1 VTDTRTTDL
10 LEAGDELEPLD
21 FHVTREFN
29 ENYLHAVE
37 DFHARYLEAAGDRAP
52 LVHTALL
59 VNYSNLTRSPSFRL
73 PEGVSAIHTHE
84 EIDFMGLG
92 RVGET
97 FRVAWVV
104 TGTYERRGRRYQV
117 MEASVTGPE
126 RRPVLRRVSVN
137 TFTGGPY
144 RGVGGAH
151 GAGR

>member
-1 VTDTRTTDL
+1 MTDTRTTDL

-84 EIDFMGLG
+84 EIDFMG
-92 RVGET
+92 
-97 FRVAWVV
+97 
-104 TGTYERRGRRYQV
+104 TGTRGRDVPRGLGGDRHLRAPR
-117 MEASVTGPE
+117 EALPGNGGIRHRTG
-126 RRPVLRRVSVN
+126 
-137 TFTGGPY
+137 
-144 RGVGGAH
+144 A
-151 GAGR
+151 AGRSSAASASTPSPAGRTGA

>member
-1 VTDTRTTDL
+1 MSTTATTDL
-10 LEAGDELEPLD
+10 LEAGDELEPLE

-37 DFHARYLEAAGDRAP
+37 DFHPRYLEDADGDAP
-52 LVHTALL
+52 LVHTGLL

-84 EIDFMGLG
+84 EIDFTGTG

-97 FRVAWVV
+97 IRVTWRV

-117 MEASVTGPE
+117 MEASVTGPKG
-126 RRPVLRRVSVN
+126 RLVLRRVSIN

-144 RGVGGAH
+144 RGVEA
-151 GAGR
+151 A